1 MNHTPIRFPLLCL
14 PFFAPALALAADSA
28 EATGD
33 EGLNLWGM
41 LQQGGWAMY
50 PLALSSLV
58 MFFLIFY
65 GCRET
70 ARRKFIPDLAL
81 PELSRLLCARDLE
94 TASQLLR
101 TSPTVLARCLA
112 SAFARARPE
121 MEDANKTNIEA
132 SLVESLEHEENSIG
146 QWVNYL
152 NVVATVAPMIGLLG
166 TVSGMIG
173 AFQTISRGGMG
184 RPELL
189 AGDIGQA
196 LITTATG
203 LVIGIPAMIAFFIL
217 RNRLD
222 NVMLAVSQTASLLVD
237 QLAGEA
243 GETNEA
249 GSRHFRDQAPTP
261 VTAEV
266 IAEPEVR

>member
-1 MNHTPIRFPLLCL
+1 MNDTPCRFLFPFLL
-14 PFFAPALALAADSA
+14 FFAPALALAADP
-28 EATGD
+28 ATASGD

-70 ARRKFIPDLAL
+70 TRRKFIPDLAL
-81 PELSRLLCARDLE
+81 PQLSRLLCARDLPA
-94 TASQLLR
+94 ASQLLQ
-101 TSPTVLARCLA
+101 TSPTVLSRCLA
-112 SAFARARPE
+112 SALARARPE
-121 MEDANKTNIEA
+121 MEDANKPNVEA
-132 SLVESLEHEENSIG
+132 SLVESLEHEENSVG
-146 QWVNYL
+146 QWINYL

-222 NVMLAVSQTASLLVD
+222 NIMLAVSQTASLLID
-237 QLAGEA
+237 QLAGEV
-243 GETNEA
+243 GEAEET
-249 GSRHFRDQAPTP
+249 QAYEQPLTSP
-261 VTAEV
+261 SPDVL
-266 IAEPEVR
+266 AEPEVR

>member
-1 MNHTPIRFPLLCL
+1 MRRISIPLLFSFCCT
-14 PFFAPALALAADSA
+14 PVIALAADTVEAA
-28 EATGD
+28 EGGD
-33 EGLNLWGM
+33 LNLWGM

-50 PLALSSLV
+50 PLALASLA

-65 GCRET
+65 GYRET
-70 ARRKFIPDLAL
+70 NHKKFIPDSVLPQVSATLA
-81 PELSRLLCARDLE
+81 ARDLR
-94 TASQLLR
+94 AAGQLLQAA
-101 TSPTVLARCLA
+101 PTVLSRSLDTAL
-112 SAFARARPE
+112 ARARPE
-121 MEDANKTNIEA
+121 MEDANKARIEA
-132 SLVESLEHEENSIG
+132 SLVESLEHEENVVG
-146 QWVNYL
+146 QWINYL

-203 LVIGIPAMIAFFIL
+203 LVIGIPAMIAYFVL

-222 NVMLAVSQTASLLVD
+222 TIMLIVGQTASLLVD
-237 QLAGEA
+237 RLAGDVGEIGEVEA
-243 GETNEA
+243 YASDEQPVPEA
-249 GSRHFRDQAPTP
+249 S
-261 VTAEV
+261 
-266 IAEPEVR
+266 AEPEGI

>member
-1 MNHTPIRFPLLCL
+1 MRKYPILLLPLLL
-14 PFFAPALALAADSA
+14 VVLAPHGALAAP
-28 EATGD
+28 EADAAGG
-33 EGLNLWGM
+33 GLNLWAM
-41 LQQGGWAMY
+41 LRQGGWAMY
-50 PLALSSLV
+50 PLALCSVV

-65 GCRET
+65 GYRET
-70 ARRKFIPDLAL
+70 NRKKFVPDAVL
-81 PELSRLLCARDLE
+81 PQL
-94 TASQLLR
+94 SQLLANR
-101 TSPTVLARCLA
+101 DLAGATGLLAAAPGVLSRAMQAALV
-112 SAFARARPE
+112 RARPE
-121 MEDANKTNIEA
+121 KEDANKANVEA
-132 SLVESLEHEENSIG
+132 SLVESLDHEENAVG
-146 QWVNYL
+146 QWINYL

-189 AGDIGQA
+189 AGDIGEA

-237 QLAGEA
+237 RLTGEA
-243 GETNEA
+243 APGEPPAEEVPASAPAPGLAAPEA
-249 GSRHFRDQAPTP
+249 GA
-261 VTAEV
+261 
-266 IAEPEVR
+266 

>member
-1 MNHTPIRFPLLCL
+1 MRRILLFL
-14 PFFAPALALAADSA
+14 FLFLLFSPAFSWAADTA
-28 EATGD
+28 EVAAG

-41 LQQGGWAMY
+41 LRQGGWAMY
-50 PLALSSLV
+50 PLALASLV

-65 GCRET
+65 GYRET
-70 ARRKFIPDLAL
+70 ARKKFVPDAAL
-81 PELSRLLCARDLE
+81 PRLSELLWARDVAGAAHLLHAAPSVLSRSLE
-94 TASQLLR
+94 GALS
-101 TSPTVLARCLA
+101 
-112 SAFARARPE
+112 RARPE
-121 MEDANKTNIEA
+121 MQDANKAAVEA
-132 SLVESLEHEENSIG
+132 NLVESLEHEENLVG
-146 QWVNYL
+146 QWINYL

-222 NVMLAVSQTASLLVD
+222 NVMLAVSQASSLLVD
-237 QLAGEA
+237 QLAGEVS
-243 GETNEA
+243 GVDETEQAVSAVAAEA
-249 GSRHFRDQAPTP
+249 MPEPNAP
-261 VTAEV
+261 
-266 IAEPEVR
+266 

>member
-1 MNHTPIRFPLLCL
+1 MRNTYTSVLFLAFLLL
-14 PFFAPALALAADSA
+14 APTQGFAQPDSIPP
-28 EATGD
+28 TD

-65 GCRET
+65 GYRET
-70 ARRKFIPDLAL
+70 NRQKFIPERALLSLSDLMEQRDL
-81 PELSRLLCARDLE
+81 PEASRLLQAHPSVLSRSLDS
-94 TASQLLR
+94 ALL
-101 TSPTVLARCLA
+101 
-112 SAFARARPE
+112 RARPE
-121 MEDANKTNIEA
+121 IPDANKARIE
-132 SLVESLEHEENSIG
+132 SSMIESLEHEENQVG
-146 QWVNYL
+146 QWINYL
-152 NVVATVAPMIGLLG
+152 NVVATVSPMIGLLG

-196 LITTATG
+196 LVTTATG
-203 LVIGIPAMIAFFIL
+203 LIIGIPAMIAYFIL

-222 NVMLAVSQTASLLVD
+222 NIMLTVGQTASLLVD
-237 QLAGEA
+237 RLAGEV
-243 GETNEA
+243 GGPDLYSEP
-249 GSRHFRDQAPTP
+249 APTAHETLHP
-261 VTAEV
+261 
-266 IAEPEVR
+266 